1 MNPTGFQNSFMPT
14 ITRLPIMAKEFEKD
28 KLEPTLL
35 AEWPQSFLDRTGKRK
50 QLCRFLPLPKSSRKI
65 EGDSV
70 RRVTGTMPIQEQN

>member
-1 MNPTGFQNSFMPT
+1 MNPTGFENSFMPT
-14 ITRLPIMAKEFEKD
+14 DQTSIMAKEFEKD

-35 AEWPQSFLDRTGKRK
+35 AEWPRSFLDRTGKRK
-50 QLCRFLPLPKSSRKI
+50 QLRRFLPLPKLSRKI